1 MAASLLAAS
10 CTDAGHLGAIM
21 DNQSGS
27 ACWGVTLK
35 AMLAFALLATV
46 TFALGVA

>member
-1 MAASLLAAS
+1 
-10 CTDAGHLGAIM
+10 M

-35 AMLAFALLATV
+35 AMLGFALIAAL